1 MGDGHHVWASAEWIL
16 MVRNSFLREEGDT
29 LIIGSG
35 VFPEWLDQPENVSFG
50 PAPTDFGRA
59 SVKIL
64 PRGETAEIQWA
75 GKWRGNPPH
84 IEVRIPGFAPLD
96 AEAGEQSVL
105 LSREDVP

>member
-16 MVRNSFLREEGDT
+16 MVRNSFLREEGDR

-35 VFPEWLDQPENVSFG
+35 VLPEWLDQPETLSFG
-50 PAPTDFGRA
+50 PAPTEFGPA

-64 PRGETAEIQWA
+64 PRGDRAEIQWS
-75 GKWRGNPPH
+75 GEWRGNPPH
-84 IEVRIPGFAPLD
+84 IEARIPGFAATD
-96 AEAGEQSVL
+96 GEAGKQSLL